1 MIVTRKEQIHL
12 CSAIAIQTCL
22 VSRSIY
28 LEQALR
34 VCAMCV
40 RLCKLQWSRR
50 TQIRSDQQFNSHQGH
65 HTSSNHY
72 FPFSLNNAACLWEP
86 TIGLTSE
93 DPERLQT
100 ISWRGLGYRS
110 LPICCLPSEDKWQS
124 RCRVNEWGHVPL

>member
-50 TQIRSDQQFNSHQGH
+50 TQIKSDQQFNSHQRH

-72 FPFSLNNAACLWEP
+72 FPFSLKNAACLWEP

-100 ISWRGLGYRS
+100 ITELPLFTNLWPKRNCSDGSWEMVDS
-110 LPICCLPSEDKWQS
+110 VIAALPPK
-124 RCRVNEWGHVPL
+124 